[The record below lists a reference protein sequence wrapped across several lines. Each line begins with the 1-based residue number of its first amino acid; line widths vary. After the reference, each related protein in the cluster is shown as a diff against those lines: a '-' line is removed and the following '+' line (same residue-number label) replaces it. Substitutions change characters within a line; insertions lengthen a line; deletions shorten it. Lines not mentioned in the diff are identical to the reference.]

1 MKACLPI
8 AAVVALLVCS
18 IAPCA
23 NADGGQILLHQTS
36 QDLTITV
43 FASPEPLTTGSA
55 TLSVLLQ
62 DTVSLQTI
70 SDASLSLSLRSPLG
84 IESRRTLQQPRT
96 GPFRTADFQFDSSG
110 RWRLTV
116 EAVRGNQHC
125 EAATEFNVAASHSR
139 LIVVWT
145 FVSLPWLM
153 VGLFVLRQRLIKR
166 RVSNR
171 QTAAASALYGS
182 GTFS

>member
-1 MKACLPI
+1 MKARFLI
-8 AAVVALLVCS
+8 AVATLLVCCF
-18 IAPCA
+18 APRA
-23 NADGGQILLHQTS
+23 NADGGLILLHQTS

-55 TLSVLLQ
+55 TLNVLIQ
-62 DTVSLQTI
+62 DTVSLETI

-84 IESRRTLQQPRT
+84 IESTRTLRQPGT
-96 GPFRTADFQFDSSG
+96 GSFRTATFQFDHSG
-110 RWRLTV
+110 SWRLMV
-116 EAVRGNQHC
+116 DVVRGNQHFD
-125 EAATEFNVAASHSR
+125 ATTEFNVAASHSR

-145 FVSLPWLM
+145 FVLLPWLM

-166 RVSNR
+166 TVSSR